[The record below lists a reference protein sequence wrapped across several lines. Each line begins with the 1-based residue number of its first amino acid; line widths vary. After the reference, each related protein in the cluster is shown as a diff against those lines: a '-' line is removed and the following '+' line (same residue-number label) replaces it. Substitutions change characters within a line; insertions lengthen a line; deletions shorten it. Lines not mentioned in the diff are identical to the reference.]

1 MVEDVARVVE
11 AVASV
16 VGAIADAGE
25 EVVDADQISASSIVV
40 AAKLLK
46 PVVQM
51 IWSTVNVSPSAT
63 ATKSRMITI

>member
-25 EVVDADQISASSIVV
+25 EVVDVDQISASSIVV